1 MTSRDLALLE
11 WFACVQNK
19 TLNVC
24 NPCKSSGKTFLGGI
38 NSSPEKLLILT
49 QGPRSRGGRGACA
62 PPIFCPPL
70 PPQYWVT
77 NGAGPQSQSCSVA
90 PVTYEQLCSCKVSR
104 KLVCYQPQN
113 TRRKSLFLAFWKNPF
128 WINGQH
134 LKFGFPRTLANQ
146 HTMHHAF

>member
-1 MTSRDLALLE
+1 MTSRGLALLE
-11 WFACVQNK
+11 WSACVQNK

-38 NSSPEKLLILT
+38 NSSPEKLLMLT
-49 QGPRSRGGRGACA
+49 QGPRSRGAGGHV
-62 PPIFCPPL
+62 
-70 PPQYWVT
+70 PPQYFAPPPPPQYRVT

-113 TRRKSLFLAFWKNPF
+113 TRRKSLFLAF
-128 WINGQH
+128 
-134 LKFGFPRTLANQ
+134 
-146 HTMHHAF
+146 